1 VSVGTFPITGWSF
14 VYNNSRQISQAVVT
28 TVRLRPHPAGL
39 SIVVESDD
47 NDRGFEAMHTLARHE
62 LHHADGRRLLVY
74 GTLSGSLHDEPAT
87 EEPQAIHKR
96 LDPFTETWVGIA
108 PARNARPLD
117 SAAETSEECPFC
129 PGGSE
134 VPFAYEAAVFD
145 NRFPSFC
152 ATPPVPPA
160 LDWPT
165 GPALG
170 RCEVVLYTHRHE
182 ASFGRLSP
190 TELSRVLAIWI
201 DRARELW
208 NDPAHAYVCVFE
220 NRGAEVGATIA
231 HPHGQI
237 YALDH
242 VPPTVA
248 AKAAAHRAHRERSG
262 SCLSCDATATDARS
276 DRVISNNDSFVVAV
290 PFAARWPFEV
300 AVRARRHGLGRL
312 ADLNPIEQRD
322 LARALRDVV
331 LRYDALFGFPLPYMM
346 VAQEAPAGE
355 SDWHL
360 AFELYPPHR
369 APEAMKIRASVETGL
384 GLFLNDVVPEDAAR
398 RLAALAAP
406 AEPIELDTLF
416 TVVQPQ
422 VASLQ

>member
-1 VSVGTFPITGWSF
+1 
-14 VYNNSRQISQAVVT
+14 
-28 TVRLRPHPAGL
+28 
-39 SIVVESDD
+39 
-47 NDRGFEAMHTLARHE
+47 MHTLARHE

-262 SCLSCDATATDARS
+262 SCLSCDATGRMLAPTASSRTTTASSSRFRSPRDGRSRSPSEHAGTDLGAWPTSTRSSSATLHARS
-276 DRVISNNDSFVVAV
+276 ATSSCDTTRSS
-290 PFAARWPFEV
+290 
-300 AVRARRHGLGRL
+300 
-312 ADLNPIEQRD
+312 
-322 LARALRDVV
+322 
-331 LRYDALFGFPLPYMM
+331 
-346 VAQEAPAGE
+346 
-355 SDWHL
+355 
-360 AFELYPPHR
+360 
-369 APEAMKIRASVETGL
+369 ASHSRT
-384 GLFLNDVVPEDAAR
+384 
-398 RLAALAAP
+398 
-406 AEPIELDTLF
+406 
-416 TVVQPQ
+416 
-422 VASLQ
+422 